1 MVDVVVYS
9 TPACSQCFSTK
20 KLMDK
25 KGIKYREVDLSQ
37 NLDKLDE
44 FRAQGYTQAP
54 IVTTDIKIWSGFRF
68 DKIDSLAEF
77 LNSEAGQTA
86 AA

>member
-25 KGIKYREVDLSQ
+25 KGVQYREVDLSE
-37 NLDKLDE
+37 NIAKLE
-44 FRAQGYTQAP
+44 ELRQKGFTQAP
-54 IVTTDIKIWSGFRF
+54 IVEVRDDMWSGFRF
-68 DKIDSLAEF
+68 DKITELADEF
-77 LNSEAGQTA
+77 ASAEAA
-86 AA
+86 

>member
-25 KGIKYREVDLSQ
+25 KGVTYREVDLSQ
-37 NLDKLDE
+37 NIDKLE
-44 FRAQGYTQAP
+44 ELRQKGFSQAP
-54 IVTTDIKIWSGFRF
+54 IVEAGDQMWSGFRF
-68 DKIDSLAEF
+68 DKIEDLAE
-77 LNSEAGQTA
+77 EVA
-86 AA
+86 AMSAA